1 MKKRVLAFL
10 CAVAVT
16 MPALCVN
23 VAAEAEYLFNEDFE
37 NYNIED
43 VLDSSQYYV
52 GGGTAVIVANPDG
65 DGNVLSFTMGAA
77 SRITNKQPVE
87 NLGGERFVYEFQT
100 FGTKAGAIYAQFY
113 TGMAA
118 TDAHNKGKS
127 NIVAEADSGK
137 IYGYDNAVKTELG
150 SYTPGEWMSLK
161 TVVYEKDGA
170 LVYDLVKQNLE
181 GKGEILA
188 TALPFSDAFAE
199 AFKTKGNLRI
209 RIMANAGSADESGY
223 VDNSRVY
230 IVKTPVITDTSVDGI
245 LKVGTNISLDYNMTD
260 DYNDGDI
267 SKIEWYRDD
276 ELIEEANEKDY
287 IITEADFGKT
297 LKAVITPQSYV
308 SLSGEKVEIVAGVV
322 NQGAGVKPVT
332 EERKIAGDVAVNNT
346 VSADYIY
353 KSDDEIPQSIEKTEI
368 NWYMITAD
376 GDVKIG
382 EGKDLIIP
390 AEAADKY
397 IYYTVKP
404 VDEENT
410 IGDEEKCESVYVP
423 LPPYVSF
430 GNVKLYKGFGSVK
443 NEISGIRSGTVSI
456 VVPYELGF
464 EAKKGTIAIA
474 KLYADDK
481 LAGSAYSEIGNSISG
496 EFKAG
501 FNIPEGKKCRI
512 ELCAY
517 NNILEKKIVS
527 GKAIVIR

>member
-16 MPALCVN
+16 LPALCVN
-23 VAAEAEYLFNEDFE
+23 VAAEAEYLFDEDFE

-43 VLDSSQYYV
+43 VLDSNLYYV
-52 GGGTAVIVANPDG
+52 GGGTAVIAANPAG
-65 DGNVLSFTMGAA
+65 DGNVLRFTMGAA
-77 SRITNKQPVE
+77 SRITNKEPVA

-118 TDAHNKGKS
+118 TEAHNKGKS

-209 RIMANAGSADESGY
+209 RIMANAGTADEYGY
-223 VDNSRVY
+223 VDNSRIY

-308 SLSGEKVEIVAGVV
+308 SLPGEKVEVVAGPV
-322 NQGAGVKPVT
+322 NMGAGAKPVT
-332 EERKIAGDVAVNNT
+332 EERKIAGEAVINST
-346 VSADYIY
+346 VSADYKY
-353 KSDDEIPQSIEKTEI
+353 KSDDDIPQSLEKTEI

-382 EGKDLIIP
+382 EGKDLVVP
-390 AEAADKY
+390 PEAADSN

-404 VDEENT
+404 VDEQNT
-410 IGDEEKCESVYVP
+410 IGDPEKSECVYVP
-423 LPPYVSF
+423 LPAYVNF
-430 GNVKLYKGFGSVK
+430 GTVTLYKGFGSVK
-443 NEISGIRSGTVSI
+443 NEISGLKKGTVSMS
-456 VVPYELGF
+456 VPYELGF
-464 EAKKGTIAIA
+464 NAKKGTVAIA
-474 KLYADDK
+474 KLYDGDT
-481 LAGSAYSEIGNSISG
+481 LLGSVYTELGGSKSG
-496 EFKAG
+496 KFKAG
-501 FNIPEGKKCRI
+501 FNVPEGKNYRI

-517 NNILEKKIVS
+517 NNMLEKKIVS
-527 GKAIVIR
+527 GKAIIIR